1 MAQQVKVCIVII
13 ERGGKYLLV
22 QEAKPK
28 AYGLWNFPG
37 GHVEPG
43 ETLEAAA
50 AREALEETGY
60 MVTILKPI
68 LVTETHQGR
77 ILAHAYA
84 AEITGGELHVP
95 NDEILDA
102 QWFSYEE
109 IMAMEDMRDRE
120 YHVQAM
126 KTLHGDSV

>member
-1 MAQQVKVCIVII
+1 MAQQRQVCIVII
-13 ERGGKYLLV
+13 ERDGKYLLV

-28 AYGLWNFPG
+28 AYKLWNFPG

-43 ETLEAAA
+43 ESLEAAA
-50 AREALEETGY
+50 VREALEETGY
-60 MVTILKPI
+60 IVTILQQI
-68 LVTETHQGR
+68 LVTETHHGD

-84 AEITGGELHVP
+84 AKITGGSLRLP
-95 NDEILDA
+95 ADEILDA
-102 QWFSYEE
+102 KWFSYAE

-126 KTLHGDSV
+126 KTIHGDNT